1 MFREMRNKKRQL
13 DSTYIEK
20 ILGEG
25 EYGFLATVGENGY
38 PYSVPLSYVYVNNNI
53 YFHSATE
60 GQKLDN
66 IRFNDKVSFC
76 VVGKTK
82 VLPDQFATIY
92 ESAIAFGKASFIN
105 GEEKKQAL
113 INIMK
118 KYSPGFENKG
128 LQYIDRAIDATNI
141 VKIEIEYAT
150 AKGRLE

>member
-1 MFREMRNKKRQL
+1 MFREMRNVKRQL
-13 DSTYIEK
+13 DDTYIEK
-20 ILGEG
+20 ILGDG

-38 PYSVPLSYVYVNNNI
+38 PYSVPLSYVYVDNCI

-66 IRFNDKVSFC
+66 IKYSPKVSFC

-82 VLPDQFATIY
+82 VLPDDFSTIY
-92 ESAIAFGKASFIN
+92 ESVIVFGKASVTS
-105 GEEKKQAL
+105 GEEKRQAL

-118 KYSPGFENKG
+118 KYSAGFEDKG
-128 LQYIDRAIDATNI
+128 MNYIDRAINMTTI
-141 VKIEIEYAT
+141 IKIEIKHAT

>member
-13 DSTYIEK
+13 DDAYIGK
-20 ILGEG
+20 ILGDG

-38 PYSVPLSYVYVNNNI
+38 PYSVPLSYVYLNNSI

-66 IRFNDKVSFC
+66 IKFNDKVSFS

-82 VLPDQFATIY
+82 VLPGNFATIY
-92 ESAIAFGKASFIN
+92 ESVIIFGKASFIS

-113 INIMK
+113 IGIMN
-118 KYSPGFENKG
+118 KYSAGFENKG
-128 LQYIDRAIDATNI
+128 LKYIDRAIDMTNI
-141 VKIEIEYAT
+141 VRIEIEHAT